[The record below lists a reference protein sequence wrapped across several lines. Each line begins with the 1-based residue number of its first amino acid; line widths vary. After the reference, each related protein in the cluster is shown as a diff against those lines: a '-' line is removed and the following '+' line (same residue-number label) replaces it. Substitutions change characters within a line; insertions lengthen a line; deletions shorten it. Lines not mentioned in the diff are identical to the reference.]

1 MSGVKLT
8 VLLPLLNQQIKH
20 AVKATNDGKITYT
33 VVLCHS
39 NGRCA
44 ELAEFASEVADF
56 CKDIIDIVNF
66 PSSMDI
72 QDMVVDF
79 KQRSLTS
86 NGNSAESDEEI
97 AMAKV
102 KLRNK
107 VLFLTPQTAKQF
119 F

>member
-1 MSGVKLT
+1 
-8 VLLPLLNQQIKH
+8 
-20 AVKATNDGKITYT
+20 
-33 VVLCHS
+33 
-39 NGRCA
+39 
-44 ELAEFASEVADF
+44 
-56 CKDIIDIVNF
+56 
-66 PSSMDI
+66 MDI